1 MDAKKTLKNIG
12 RRLREDAHD
21 IIEAKLPERMAELLR
36 RLETT
41 EKQQTS
47 SGDMVGS
54 H

>member
-36 RLETT
+36 RLETA
-41 EKQQTS
+41 EQQAAS
-47 SGDMVGS
+47 PRDLIGS